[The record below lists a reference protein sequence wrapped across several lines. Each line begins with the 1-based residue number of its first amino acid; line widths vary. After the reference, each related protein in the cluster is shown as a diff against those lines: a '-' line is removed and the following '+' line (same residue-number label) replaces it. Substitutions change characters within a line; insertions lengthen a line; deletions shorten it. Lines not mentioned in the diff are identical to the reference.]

1 MDHSAC
7 IVNRVRVFLF
17 ALLQLVALGAFGQNT
32 FMTFNIRYDNPSDG
46 KNSWPQRQAEV
57 VSLIDQLQPDFLGI
71 QEGLKHQVDYI
82 QAMLPEYAF
91 IGVGRDDGAT
101 QGEYAAI
108 FYQPKKAELL
118 WEETFWL
125 SETPKEVS
133 KGWDAALPR
142 ICTIGAFRLRQ
153 SNTRVYVFNTHF
165 DHLGETARLKSAELI
180 LAKIRQLGLQ
190 DSALVLMGDF
200 NAEPTSDA
208 IAALS
213 AYFSKKEEQPVEPN
227 EGFVGTFN
235 GFDATQL
242 PSKRIDY
249 IFVQGLNIVRYEH
262 ITTRRA
268 NGLWISDHLPVFCEV
283 VGF

>member
-1 MDHSAC
+1 MDYSTGL
-7 IVNRVRVFLF
+7 VSWFR
-17 ALLQLVALGAFGQNT
+17 ALLFVVAHLVAFGVVGQNS
-32 FMTFNIRYDNPSDG
+32 FMTFNLRYDNPADG
-46 KNSWPQRQAEV
+46 DNSWPKRQAEV
-57 VSLIDQLQPDFLGI
+57 VALIDQLQPDFLGI
-71 QEGLKHQVDYI
+71 HEGLQHQVDYI
-82 QAMLPEYAF
+82 QAILPDYAF

-118 WEETFWL
+118 WEKTFWL
-125 SETPKEVS
+125 SETPEKVS
-133 KGWDAALPR
+133 KGWDAALSR
-142 ICTIGAFRLRQ
+142 ICTIGAFRLREK
-153 SNTRVYVFNTHF
+153 NTRVYVFNTHF

-200 NAEPTSDA
+200 NSEPTSA
-208 IAALS
+208 PIALLS
-213 AYFSKKEEQPVEPN
+213 AYFSKKAPQPAAPD

-242 PSKRIDY
+242 PTKRIDY
-249 IFVQGLNIVRYEH
+249 IFVQGGNISRYEH